1 MIDLIDA
8 NIYEKIEQIFEE
20 ENLKVNGKE
29 IIEFLESKA
38 RDLDEKGT
46 YFIEDTFYLGKKQIN
61 VVYQFKVEILGN
73 YKEIIL
79 EEILF

>member
-29 IIEFLESKA
+29 IIEFL
-38 RDLDEKGT
+38 
-46 YFIEDTFYLGKKQIN
+46 
-61 VVYQFKVEILGN
+61 V
-73 YKEIIL
+73 
-79 EEILF
+79 

>member
-46 YFIEDTFYLGKKQIN
+46 YVG
-61 VVYQFKVEILGN
+61 FK
-73 YKEIIL
+73 
-79 EEILF
+79 